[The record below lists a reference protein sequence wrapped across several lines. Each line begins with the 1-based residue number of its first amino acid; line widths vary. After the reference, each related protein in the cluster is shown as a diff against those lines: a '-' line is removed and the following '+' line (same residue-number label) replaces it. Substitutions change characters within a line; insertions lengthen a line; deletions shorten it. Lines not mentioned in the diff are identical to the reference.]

1 MFNYTLIKCIKKF
14 ILHSMNKNQ
23 YFYSLDL
30 FRGFCGYGVAIC
42 HLNAFV
48 YGNQFMEYL
57 SIIFVEFFFVLSG
70 FVLYPQLLKVIDN
83 KKNLLVFYKRR
94 WIRTLPLY
102 FVILIL
108 VSILTSHFFG
118 KDFFKYLFLVQKFLP
133 NFIYNDYYP
142 VAWSLSIE
150 EFFYLSFPLILIFSN
165 KKNFLKISLFIFIF
179 MIFIKFILVDK
190 YDANYYRT
198 GTFLRFD
205 AILFG
210 FLISHFRN
218 IFIKYKSMIVFF
230 SILLI
235 VIFLLG
241 YDYFTINKINS
252 INRFVFILMMQIIS
266 GLTLLSFI
274 LLEPFLKNV
283 RLKNLIL
290 LFSQQTYSIYLFHVI
305 LIYIFN
311 NMNYSIYI
319 TTPIYLFLLFL
330 ISTLVYNYFEKPL
343 LRLRPKIIY

>member
-1 MFNYTLIKCIKKF
+1 
-14 ILHSMNKNQ
+14 MNKNQ

-42 HLNAFV
+42 HLNAFL

-57 SIIFVEFFFVLSG
+57 SLIFVEFFFVLSG

-102 FVILIL
+102 FVVLIL
-108 VSILTSHFFG
+108 VSILTDHFFD

-133 NFIYNDYYP
+133 NFIDNDYYP

-150 EFFYLSFPLILIFSN
+150 EFFYLLFPLILIFSN
-165 KKNFLKISLFIFIF
+165 KKNFLEITFFIFIF
-179 MIFIKFILVDK
+179 IIFTKLILVNK
-190 YDANYYRT
+190 FDANYYRT

-218 IFIKYKSMIVFF
+218 TFFEFKKLIIFFF
-230 SILLI
+230 FILI
-235 VIFLLG
+235 IIFLFG
-241 YDYFTINKINS
+241 HDYFTTNKIIS
-252 INRFVFILMMQIIS
+252 FNRFIFILIMQVIS
-266 GLTLLSFI
+266 GLTLYSFI
-274 LLEPFLKNV
+274 FLESFLKNDK
-283 RLKNLIL
+283 LKKIIL
-290 LFSQQTYSIYLFHVI
+290 LLSQQTYSIYLLHIIF
-305 LIYIFN
+305 IYIFS

-319 TTPIYLFLLFL
+319 IMPIYIILLFL
-330 ISTLVYNYFEKPL
+330 TSTIVYKYFEKPL
-343 LRLRPKIIY
+343 LKLRPKILY